1 MLVRFVAERTNTIL
15 AKLRHQPM
23 HTIYRKTP
31 LGVAE
36 IESRTLKIPQRLRSL
51 LIMIDGKRSAAS
63 LAAMAQAE
71 ESIAALHAQG
81 LIEPAIVTPAA
92 ATEAAQPAPA
102 VSSPRPAK
110 ASTVAYETS
119 RRLVVRELTDAV
131 GPAAE
136 TLAIKV
142 ERTRNAAELRTLVP
156 QMLQVVTAM
165 RGRAFAEEL
174 STRIERALA
183 P

>member
-1 MLVRFVAERTNTIL
+1 
-15 AKLRHQPM
+15 M

-81 LIEPAIVTPAA
+81 LIEPAVVAPAP
-92 ATEAAQPAPA
+92 ATEAAQPDPAPA
-102 VSSPRPAK
+102 APSPRPAK
-110 ASTVAYETS
+110 ATAVPYETS
-119 RRLVVRELTDAV
+119 RRIVVRELTDAV

-136 TLAIKV
+136 TLAIKL
-142 ERTRNAAELRTLVP
+142 ERTRNAAELRALLP

-174 STRIERALA
+174 SARIERALGA
-183 P
+183 

>member
-1 MLVRFVAERTNTIL
+1 
-15 AKLRHQPM
+15 M

-36 IESRTLKIPQRLRSL
+36 IESRALKIPQRLRTL

-81 LIEPAIVTPAA
+81 LIEPAASS
-92 ATEAAQPAPA
+92 PAPA
-102 VSSPRPAK
+102 AEAPVQAAPAATSSRTAK
-110 ASTVAYETS
+110 ATTVLYETS

-142 ERTRNAAELRTLVP
+142 ERTGNATELRALLP
-156 QMLQVVTAM
+156 QIMQVVTAM
-165 RGRAFAEEL
+165 RGRAFAEAL
-174 STRIERALA
+174 SGRIERALT